1 MSDKTKQNMD
11 DNAFAK
17 LQDEIRSQYHQ
28 QDLEQPPKH
37 IDAAIL
43 ALASQSHQQ
52 VHSAAEAQMEADKKV
67 VQLSWWSKNKLG
79 ISSAASVM
87 LVAGLFLLNPELMQ
101 QGAKLPGVDANIP
114 SEMQAEPMLMMSG
127 APSDE
132 AIETAGDGRQSAAP
146 LDNSG
151 FEAMAEPSAQTAS
164 SSAAGTTASDM
175 LATPKQRSLPT
186 EALANGA
193 KLLGTDQ
200 YEERVI
206 TLDTA
211 EKALERLQG
220 LVDADEIS
228 QARMLVEKIDKRF
241 PELAQKSHPLFARYS
256 ELKQQLTSY

>member
-28 QDLEQPPKH
+28 QDLELPPQH

-67 VQLSWWSKNKLG
+67 VQLSWWSKHKLG
-79 ISSAASVM
+79 VSSAASVM

-101 QGAKLPGVDANIP
+101 QGAKQTVVDANMP
-114 SEMQAEPMLMMSG
+114 SEMQAKPMLMMSG

-132 AIETAGDGRQSAAP
+132 AIEAGDGRQSAAP

-193 KLLGTDQ
+193 KQLGTDQ